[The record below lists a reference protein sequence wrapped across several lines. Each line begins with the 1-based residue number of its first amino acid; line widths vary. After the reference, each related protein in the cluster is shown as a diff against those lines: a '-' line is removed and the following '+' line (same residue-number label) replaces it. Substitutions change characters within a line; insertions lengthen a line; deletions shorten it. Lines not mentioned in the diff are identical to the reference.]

1 MKDQNLKNHSRYVPG
16 FHFLTSALII
26 ASLLIAVILMIH
38 KGFSHETFF
47 YVLVSVSLGLL
58 FFYTRQFGTGNQDR
72 IIRAEENFR
81 CFRLTGKPLDSRITR
96 SQIIGLRFADDDQ
109 FTELMQRT
117 INENL
122 SQKDIKAAIT
132 KWRADHHRI

>member
-26 ASLLIAVILMIH
+26 ASFLIAVILMIH

-81 CFRLTGKPLDSRITR
+81 CFRITR

>member
-1 MKDQNLKNHSRYVPG
+1 MNVQNFKNHSRYLPG
-16 FHFLTSALII
+16 FHFLTLALII
-26 ASLLIAVILMIH
+26 AALLIAVILMIH

-58 FFYTRQFGTGNQDR
+58 FFYTRQFGIGNQDR

-81 CFRLTGKPLDSRITR
+81 CLRLTGKPLDNRMTR
-96 SQIIGLRFADDDQ
+96 SQIIGLRFADDDE
-109 FTELMQRT
+109 FADLMQRA